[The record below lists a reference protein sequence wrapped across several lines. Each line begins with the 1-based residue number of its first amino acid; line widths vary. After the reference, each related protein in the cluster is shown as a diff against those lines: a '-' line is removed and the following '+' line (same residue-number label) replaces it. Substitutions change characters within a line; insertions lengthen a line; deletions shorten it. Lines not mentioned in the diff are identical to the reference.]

1 MERNQYFDGELL
13 KESDFE
19 KEQKYQKS
27 KNKLKGKEG
36 NIMITGSSQNPY
48 KNFNFIVEIDGI
60 AQAGFMECS
69 GLESETEVIEY
80 REGNEANIVHQLAG
94 LTVYSNILL
103 KSGVTDSKELYL
115 WRKSIIDGQIER
127 KNGSIVLLND
137 RREEVAR
144 WNFRSGWPCRMSGP
158 DLNAIEGDVAIEEL
172 EICHEGLE
180 RV

>member
-19 KEQKYQKS
+19 KEQQYQKA
-27 KNKLKGKEG
+27 KNNLKGKEG
-36 NIMITGSSQNPY
+36 NIMIAGSSQNPY
-48 KNFNFIVEIDGI
+48 KNFNFIVEMDGI
-60 AQAGFMECS
+60 TQAGFMECS
-69 GLESETEVIEY
+69 GLESKTGVIEY
-80 REGNEANIVHQLAG
+80 REGNEANIVHQLPG

-115 WRKSIIDGQIER
+115 WSKSVIDGQIER
-127 KNGSIVLLND
+127 KNGSIILLND

-144 WNFRSGWPCRMSGP
+144 WNFRNGWPCRMSGP
-158 DLNAIEGDVAIEEL
+158 NLNAIEGEVAIEEL
-172 EICHEGLE
+172 EICHEGFE